1 VIYQWDDVAG
11 GSNGLVGVWPEGI
24 FADRRVFAMMVL
36 VILIIS
42 FYVIRRMHQS
52 YWALALRAARDAP
65 LRLQAQGIAKEP
77 LQWFAFVSAAW
88 LAGLAGALFAFSKGS
103 IAPDLLSI
111 SRSVDMLVMVLL
123 GGLQSVW
130 GPLWGGL
137 SLTLLQ
143 DWLARDWDYWRGM
156 LGVMLLGLVLLW
168 PGGLSA
174 LKLFSRSQVR

>member
-1 VIYQWDDVAG
+1 
-11 GSNGLVGVWPEGI
+11 
-24 FADRRVFAMMVL
+24 
-36 VILIIS
+36 
-42 FYVIRRMHQS
+42 
-52 YWALALRAARDAP
+52 
-65 LRLQAQGIAKEP
+65 

-111 SRSVDMLVMVLL
+111 SRSVDILVMVLL

-156 LGVMLLGLVLLW
+156 LGVMLLGLVLLG

-174 LKLFSRSQVR
+174 LKLFNRRQVR